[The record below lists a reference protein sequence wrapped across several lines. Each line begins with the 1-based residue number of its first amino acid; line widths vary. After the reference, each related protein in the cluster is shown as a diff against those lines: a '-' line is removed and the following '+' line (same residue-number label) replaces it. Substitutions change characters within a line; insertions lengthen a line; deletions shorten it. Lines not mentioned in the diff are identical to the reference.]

1 MILSADD
8 EARAVAELER
18 SNALDHFERDPYAAR
33 PPLADKRAARGW
45 TDGRLEAVAEGQDGV
60 VRRLLRWRGGESG
73 REVFPEKLPWE
84 EVEEM
89 KREVDARVSI
99 RNT

>member
-1 MILSADD
+1 LSADD

-18 SNALDHFERDPYAAR
+18 RNALDHFERDPYAAR
-33 PPLADKRAARGW
+33 APLADKRAARGW
-45 TDGRLEAVAEGQDGV
+45 NDARLEAVAEGQDGA
-60 VRRLLRWRGGESG
+60 VRRLLWWRGGESG
-73 REVFPEKLPWE
+73 REIFSETLPWE

-99 RNT
+99 RDT